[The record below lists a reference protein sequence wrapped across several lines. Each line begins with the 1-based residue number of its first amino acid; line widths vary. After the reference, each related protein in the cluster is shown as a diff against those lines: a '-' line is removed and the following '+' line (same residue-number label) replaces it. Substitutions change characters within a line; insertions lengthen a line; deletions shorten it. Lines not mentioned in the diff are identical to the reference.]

1 MNDLKSQTENT
12 TQKKITALNN
22 ASFLYDQLIDIYE
35 KEYDQVF
42 KSKDNDWRL
51 KHDYKN
57 LKDLDYQ
64 PQQLDQPDQAPPL
77 WILSNDKFNKLKYHI
92 LSVKNNRSR
101 TSSDGDQYD
110 FSYMKRLIKDIAN
123 NKFTRD
129 DVTNEVKDNRFYVD
143 EIKRLK
149 RN

>member
-12 TQKKITALNN
+12 TQKKKTALNN
-22 ASFLYDQLIDIYE
+22 ASFLYDQLIDIYK

-77 WILSNDKFNKLKYHI
+77 WIQSNDKFNKLK
-92 LSVKNNRSR
+92 
-101 TSSDGDQYD
+101 
-110 FSYMKRLIKDIAN
+110 
-123 NKFTRD
+123 
-129 DVTNEVKDNRFYVD
+129 
-143 EIKRLK
+143 
-149 RN
+149 